1 MHYFQSW
8 PPDHVTCIA
17 TLPGIALLALLV
29 SIEMVSLSARVASVK
44 FYRPLLQTDGR
55 TDGRTSGP
63 IDRTNDTWVRKIHF
77 GTNTFDKLN
86 SEMLPPWQSWF
97 LALFISFGN
106 FSSFKITGC
115 CSSECQRSTEIISP
129 SSTLKQ
135 SKNGK
140 KILVKKILVKKI
152 LVKKI
157 LVKKITG
164 YVGI

>member
-1 MHYFQSW
+1 MDWFNLVIRWCHLHCFQSW

-17 TLPGIALLALLV
+17 TLPGIALSALLV

-44 FYRPLLQTDGR
+44 FYKPLLQ

-115 CSSECQRSTEIISP
+115 CSSECQRSTEIRSP
-129 SSTLKQ
+129 SSTLKHL
-135 SKNGK
+135 SKVRM
-140 KILVKKILVKKI
+140 VKK
-152 LVKKI
+152 
-157 LVKKITG
+157 
-164 YVGI
+164 YW